1 MKDLSIILPAFQKGR
16 VLEKVLNLLF
26 DSFKEAE
33 IIVIDDNS
41 SDNTLEIVKNI
52 QNNFLNLKYFKN
64 EKNYGKGY
72 SLKKGILMASR
83 KYVIFTDADLPYGL
97 EGIEKIYQ
105 KLKEGSKI
113 VIGKRVKYFKDPF
126 LRKITRPILY
136 FSLKLILKL
145 KYQDTQCGLKGFSQ
159 EIAQKIFSLSFINRF
174 AIDIEILYL
183 ASLLKI
189 PVEEIEV
196 EIKNFDKSSTFHLK
210 DFFQMF
216 FDILKIKFHHYE
228 IQDIEFR

>member
-1 MKDLSIILPAFQKGR
+1 MKELSIVLPAFQKGR
-16 VLEKVLNLLF
+16 VLGKALSLLL

-33 IIVIDDNS
+33 IIVVDDNS
-41 SDNTLEIVKNI
+41 SDNTLEVVKNI
-52 QNNFLNLKYFKN
+52 QKNFSNLIYLKN

-72 SLKKGILMASR
+72 SLRKGILKSSG
-83 KYVIFTDADLPYGL
+83 KYIIFTDADLPYGL

-105 KLKEGSKI
+105 KLKKGSKI
-113 VIGKRVKYFKDPF
+113 VIGKRKKYLNDPF
-126 LRKITRPILY
+126 LRRVARPILY
-136 FSLKLILKL
+136 FSLKIILKL
-145 KYQDTQCGLKGFSQ
+145 KHLDTQCGLKGFSQ
-159 EIAQKIFSLSFINRF
+159 EIAHKIFSLSFINRF

-196 EIKNFDKSSTFHLK
+196 ELKNFDKFSTFHLK
-210 DFFQMF
+210 NFFEMF

-228 IQDIEFR
+228 IKGI